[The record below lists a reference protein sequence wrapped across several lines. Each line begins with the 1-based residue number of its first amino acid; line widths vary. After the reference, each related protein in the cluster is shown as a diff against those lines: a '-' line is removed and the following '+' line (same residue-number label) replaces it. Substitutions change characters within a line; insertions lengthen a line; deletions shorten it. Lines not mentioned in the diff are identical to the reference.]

1 MLGKRTTIWVADA
14 SVTQGGKFTWTCS
27 VWKTVKGIWSRSDI
41 FFLPIIKPEIIL
53 LAWLNFALNVSNT
66 NLNKTEKGFT
76 HLLLSH
82 SYVPCYLSNTCPGY
96 SWANNVTI
104 YYFIVRCKKEN
115 KRQQSWMRL
124 AISN

>member
-1 MLGKRTTIWVADA
+1 MLQKLVKKSKDA
-14 SVTQGGKFTWTCS
+14 VICWGREQPYGLRMRLLPKGGSSHGRALFEKQSKEFDPGQTF
-27 VWKTVKGIWSRSDI
+27 

-96 SWANNVTI
+96 S
-104 YYFIVRCKKEN
+104 
-115 KRQQSWMRL
+115 
-124 AISN
+124 